1 MRKQK
6 GFSLIELLIV
16 VAIILII
23 ASIAIPSLI
32 RSRMA
37 ANNSGATANIRTL
50 VTAEVAYYTAYP
62 STGYNVLAL
71 QRFGPAVPPAPCNG
85 LLACLVDSNIA
96 CATPSCNKAG
106 FIYWLGN
113 GGGPNATLTDFPA
126 GAGAVPNVTFTV
138 SATPISVGSSG
149 DQNVCASEDGVVR
162 SSKNAQPQ
170 LLAPPAQ
177 LPAPETNAIC
187 NTIGSYGPVNN

>member
-62 STGYNVLAL
+62 ATGYNTTAL
-71 QRFGPAVPPAPCNG
+71 QNFGPAPVPPCNG
-85 LLACLVDSNIA
+85 NFACLIDGNIA
-96 CATPSCNKAG
+96 CTAPPCTKAG
-106 FIYWLGN
+106 FIYFLNN
-113 GGGPNATLTDFPA
+113 GTGGPGTAYPA
-126 GAGAVPNVTFTV
+126 VPPAVPNVTFIV
-138 SATPISVGSSG
+138 SATPITMGSSG
-149 DQNVCASEDGVVR
+149 DQDVCAFEDGVVR
-162 SSKNAQPQ
+162 STKNANPP
-170 LLAPPAQ
+170 LTVYPPVLA
-177 LPAPETNAIC
+177 APGELTATC
-187 NTIGSYGPVNN
+187 NTITAYGPVNN